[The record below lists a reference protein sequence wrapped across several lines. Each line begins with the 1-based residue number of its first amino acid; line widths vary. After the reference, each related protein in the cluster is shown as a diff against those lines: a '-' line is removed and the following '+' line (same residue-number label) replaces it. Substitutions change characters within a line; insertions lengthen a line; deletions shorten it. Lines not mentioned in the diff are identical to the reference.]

1 MKKKKYHIVR
11 TETKNTTPSEQK
23 QKIPH
28 RQNRNKKYHTVRT
41 EIKNTTPSEQLK
53 YNLKI
58 PHRQNS

>member
-28 RQNRNKKYHTVRT
+28 RRT
-41 EIKNTTPSEQLK
+41 ETKNTTPSEQK
-53 YNLKI
+53 
-58 PHRQNS
+58 